1 MLSLLLVLS
10 LDIWDFEGASSSS
23 SLKVALLVV
32 KSKLF
37 SLMIRLTIGSALV
50 EEIFIVVLLLG
61 LELISSDVSELFS
74 TLVKVEIAVG
84 VVGVDIV
91 VITGEVLT
99 FAVDALLV
107 RTLLSYF
114 SVELFAEIAMEV
126 FKDMPFDGVCVLPM
140 AVEFMLI
147 VGTPLVVRFLIKVE
161 CGDDV

>member
-10 LDIWDFEGASSSS
+10 LDIWDFEGAS

-74 TLVKVEIAVG
+74 TLVKVEAAVG

-99 FAVDALLV
+99 FAVEALLV
-107 RTLLSYF
+107 RTLLSGF
-114 SVELFAEIAMEV
+114 SVELFAKVTMEV
-126 FKDMPFDGVCVLPM
+126 FEDMPMDKFDGVCVLLM